1 VFSGK
6 SDEILITL
14 RKIIRA
20 VDLHSK
26 ALLKQ
31 YGLTGPQLLILT
43 ELGKQKEN
51 TVSNIARQISLS
63 QATVTS
69 ILGRLE
75 RQDFVRRSRDQVD
88 KRKVFI
94 QATERTRSILADK
107 PSLLQLDFVRRF
119 NRLDCW
125 EQNLLLSSLQRIASL
140 MDAEKIS
147 ATPLLYDDSAVSGA
161 EEQPEKR

>member
-1 VFSGK
+1 MFNGN
-6 SDEILITL
+6 SDEILVTL

-20 VDLHSK
+20 MDLHSK

-43 ELGKQKEN
+43 ELGKEKEN
-51 TVSNIARQISLS
+51 TVSNIARQVSLS

-75 RQDFVRRSRDQVD
+75 KQDFVKRSRDQVD

-107 PSLLQLDFVRRF
+107 PSLMQLDFVRRF
-119 NRLDCW
+119 SRLESW
-125 EQNLLLSSLQRIASL
+125 EQNLLLSSLERIASL
-140 MDAEKIS
+140 MDAEKLNGR
-147 ATPLLYDDSAVSGA
+147 PLLYDHPAASG
-161 EEQPEKR
+161 PE